1 MPIGYGISGSA
12 GPLGIQ
18 GPPIAA
24 TANYPTWDDGVIFFD
39 WLTNTPSRILM
50 KLPIKNPSK
59 YKNELL

>member
-24 TANYPTWDDGVIFFD
+24 AAANYATWDDGVIFFD
-39 WLTNTPSRILM
+39 WLTNTHSRTLM

-59 YKNELL
+59 YKNP